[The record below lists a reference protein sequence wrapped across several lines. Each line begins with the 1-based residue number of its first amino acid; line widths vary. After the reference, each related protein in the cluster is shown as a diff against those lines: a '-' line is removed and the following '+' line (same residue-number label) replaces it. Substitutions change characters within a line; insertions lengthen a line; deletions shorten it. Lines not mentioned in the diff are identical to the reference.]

1 MVKLLTIILFS
12 LLIGSCGGGGGGG
25 GVNSPPVLV
34 SVGDKQLFEGTDSIV
49 VTLSA
54 TDSLKR
60 SVTAD
65 F

>member
-12 LLIGSCGGGGGGG
+12 LLIGSCGGGGG